1 MKALFLYALFVVIGV
16 AISVGI
22 GYYVE
27 KEVSSAASLASGR
40 SAMVNSVE
48 ANRQHAARRIT
59 VMHQWSMGAAS

>member
-40 SAMVNSVE
+40 SAMVKSY
-48 ANRQHAARRIT
+48 A
-59 VMHQWSMGAAS
+59 